1 MKYLYQYRTSDN
13 VQHKGVIKAADREAA
28 FAALKARG
36 IRPGRL
42 DEAPGLFNKVFGKG
56 KRWMAI
62 GVLGAGCLV
71 LGVIL
76 ISSPGTKYQAP
87 GTILSRARIY
97 GDPVILQTC
106 ASAGWANVFGQD
118 VGARFLA
125 LHAQPGLPVEISKS
139 ESWKKGVADALR
151 RHTHPFKVQSNE
163 PEEVQKMKRMVNGMR
178 AELAA
183 YVKAGGTEELYV
195 ERVMERQRV
204 EVEIVDKV
212 RRELDGIRRQ
222 IEKAEKGEAHQYARK
237 WEEKNS
243 LLRDMG
249 METVPMPEECE
260 RKLTEGR

>member
-13 VQHKGVIKAADREAA
+13 VQHKGAIRAADREAA

-56 KRWMAI
+56 KRWIAI
-62 GVLGAGCLV
+62 AVLGAGCLV
-71 LGVIL
+71 LGAIVFF
-76 ISSPGTKYQAP
+76 AP
-87 GTILSRARIY
+87 SVEVQTANVLSRARIY

-125 LHAQPGLPVEISKS
+125 LHAQPGLPVEISKQ
-139 ESWKKGVADALR
+139 ESWKKGVAEALR
-151 RHTHPFKVQSNE
+151 RHTHPFKVQPNE

-204 EVEIVDKV
+204 EAEIVDKV

-222 IEKAEKGEAHQYARK
+222 IEKADKDEAHQFARK
-237 WEEKNS
+237 WEEKNA

-249 METVPMPEECE
+249 METIPMPEECE